1 LQEAKTL
8 PRLLVSVY
16 PEMKWDRQR
25 FRLEARRRKKEKI
38 MAALAKIEQ
47 EMGIQK
53 VINLLPESH

>member
-1 LQEAKTL
+1 MQETKTL
-8 PRLLVSVY
+8 PRLLVNVY

-25 FRLEARRRKKEKI
+25 FRLEARRRKKEKL

-53 VINLLPESH
+53 VINLLPELH